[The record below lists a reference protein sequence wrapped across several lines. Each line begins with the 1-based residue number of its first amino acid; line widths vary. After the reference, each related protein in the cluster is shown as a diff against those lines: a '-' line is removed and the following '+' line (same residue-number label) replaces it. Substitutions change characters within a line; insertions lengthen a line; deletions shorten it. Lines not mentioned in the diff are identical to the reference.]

1 MSNDE
6 EKSFIYIE
14 FADIGSA
21 EITNYDFNNV
31 SPFQI
36 LATAGLL
43 EFEGKNA
50 LAMQKAAQLQA
61 QMMEEQRGKT
71 QILVP
76 DNQIGIGK

>member
-1 MSNDE
+1 MSENE

-36 LATAGLL
+36 LASAHLL
-43 EFEGKNA
+43 EFEGKNT

-61 QMMEEQRGKT
+61 QLEKQQQTRIAVPKSNIELGK
-71 QILVP
+71 
-76 DNQIGIGK
+76 K